1 MQAAAAAYHELAS
14 WNPHVAAYVV
24 PNAFNRRVLMT
35 LNLREC
41 FHLCEL
47 RSQPNAHFSI
57 RRIALR
63 MADLIREVHPMLAGF
78 MRLPEGADWRKIE
91 EEHFF
96 QV

>member
-1 MQAAAAAYHELAS
+1 MSLHHGIRT
-14 WNPHVAAYVV
+14 WPAYVV

-78 MRLPEGADWRKIE
+78 MRLPEGSDWRKIE